1 MSIDYIEAVVCPTI
15 PTKCFADLEAWL
27 LTRVFE
33 TEARGND
40 LGFHACWSLNDIY
53 EKTLSDNELSKALA
67 ASYEI
72 CPDLC
77 AAVESEINRRG
88 EIILGAVDYEKIF
101 QSAVRRCPDF
111 LRHISVEERDC
122 NTKYY
127 DYDETFTL
135 ITADAIKSICT
146 KRRYDNGTF
155 EKVEIVRRSGSRE
168 PGSKGIFGQQ
178 EEGSDCPCNATQ
190 ERRT

>member
-1 MSIDYIEAVVCPTI
+1 MSSDYIEAFVRPTI

-27 LTRVFE
+27 LTRVFK
-33 TEARGND
+33 TEVSGNR
-40 LGFHACWSLNDIY
+40 LGFHACWTYNDIY
-53 EKTLSDNELSKALA
+53 ENTLFDDELSKALA

-101 QSAVRRCPDF
+101 QSVVRRCPDF
-111 LRHISVEERDC
+111 LRHISVVERDC
-122 NTKYY
+122 NNKSY

-135 ITADAIKSICT
+135 ITAS
-146 KRRYDNGTF
+146 N
-155 EKVEIVRRSGSRE
+155 
-168 PGSKGIFGQQ
+168 
-178 EEGSDCPCNATQ
+178 
-190 ERRT
+190 